1 MLGTYSQI
9 DQNKTSA
16 ADINTSSL
24 SQNMPLGQSLESWNE
39 FYHFTC
45 TCTLRE
51 AWRHLRE
58 FLCWSWGLGVHWWGK
73 KILDSFLTDTI
84 LGTREIRIVDKCVLS
99 VILFIV
105 NKYKEYSLRLI
116 IVLIIDLTDNMW
128 LLYTTMNLSL
138 I

>member
-1 MLGTYSQI
+1 MSI
-9 DQNKTSA
+9 D
-16 ADINTSSL
+16 
-24 SQNMPLGQSLESWNE
+24 EE
-39 FYHFTC
+39 
-45 TCTLRE
+45 
-51 AWRHLRE
+51 
-58 FLCWSWGLGVHWWGK
+58 K